1 MSINLADLYQAANI
15 PTSADDFALRHTAFE
30 GVATSLTEKQ
40 VIDCGRM
47 YFDWWEKIAE
57 FDWFLAAFRN
67 DPRFSLT
74 GNRRESSVLAGA
86 LLFNAVKKGNAF
98 AGLVVLSTSVQGKR
112 KPGVPGLPFEAFET
126 ELRNLALEGSESHGY
141 NTAFKTLGRTSV
153 TREKLVEDS
162 TLPTLATG
170 VITALTETSNATQ
183 ASLTALQATVTSMA
197 DDLAAA
203 REQLSMLWWLTG
215 GWSRRLKRP
224 FEAVGIPL
232 AFIAAGFDLA
242 DLSGTVSGPYAAE
255 AILSRV
261 LLPFKKM
268 KKPIAFS
275 EMGDSAPDADFPLL
289 EIADEAKVYPE
300 ICPLSAALTK
310 SAEIGRGASWHVAFD
325 KTAHLS
331 VTTALLPQEI
341 AAQAMYERLLMS
353 NV

>member
-1 MSINLADLYQAANI
+1 MSVNLADLYQAANI
-15 PTSADDFALRHTAFE
+15 PATADDFALRQTAFE
-30 GVATSLTEKQ
+30 GVAASLTEKQ
-40 VIDCGRM
+40 LIDCGRM

-86 LLFNAVKKGNAF
+86 LLFNAMQKGNAF
-98 AGLVVLSTSVQGKR
+98 AGLVVLATSVQGKR
-112 KPGVPGLPFEAFET
+112 KAGVPGLPFEAFET
-126 ELRNLALEGSESHGY
+126 ELRNLAIEGSEPHGY
-141 NTAFKTLGRTSV
+141 NTAFKPLVRTSV
-153 TREKLVEDS
+153 TKEKLVEDS

-183 ASLTALQATVTSMA
+183 SSLISLQATVTSMA
-197 DDLAAA
+197 NDLVAA

-215 GWSRRLKRP
+215 GWSRQLKRS
-224 FEAVGIPL
+224 FETVGAPL
-232 AFIAAGFDLA
+232 AYIAAGFDLA

-261 LLPFKKM
+261 LIPFKKM

-275 EMGDSAPDADFPLL
+275 EIGDSAPDADFPLL
-289 EIADEAKVYPE
+289 EVADGAKAYPE
-300 ICPLSAALTK
+300 ICPLSAALVK
-310 SAEIGRGASWHVAFD
+310 SAEIGRGTSWHAAFD

-341 AAQAMYERLLMS
+341 AAQAMYERLLLS
-353 NV
+353 NL

>member
-1 MSINLADLYQAANI
+1 MSINLADLYHAANI
-15 PTSADDFALRHTAFE
+15 PTSADDFALRQTAFE
-30 GVATSLTEKQ
+30 GVAASLTQKQ
-40 VIDCGRM
+40 IIDCGRM

-86 LLFNAVKKGNAF
+86 LLFNAVKEGNAF
-98 AGLVVLSTSVQGKR
+98 AGLVVLTTCVQGKR
-112 KPGVPGLPFEAFET
+112 QPGVPGLPFEVFET
-126 ELRNLALEGSESHGY
+126 QLRNHALEGSEPHGY
-141 NTAFKTLGRTSV
+141 NTAFKPLGRTSV
-153 TREKLVEDS
+153 TKEKLVEDS

-183 ASLTALQATVTSMA
+183 ASLTALQATVSSIA
-197 DDLAAA
+197 ADLAAA
-203 REQLSMLWWLTG
+203 REQLSILWWLTG
-215 GWSRRLKRP
+215 GWSRRLKRS
-224 FEAVGIPL
+224 FETVGAPL

-261 LLPFKKM
+261 LLPFKKL

-275 EMGDSAPDADFPLL
+275 EIGDSPTDVDFALL
-289 EIADEAKVYPE
+289 EMSDVAKVYPD
-300 ICPLSAALTK
+300 ICPLSAALMK
-310 SAEIGRGASWHVAFD
+310 SAEIGRGASWHLAFV
-325 KTAHLS
+325 KAAHLS

-341 AAQAMYERLLMS
+341 AVQAMYERLLMS
-353 NV
+353 NL